1 MLRWTKLIIRKVGEY
16 NENRKRPARILLYEQ
31 VVEDL
36 CLLIDR
42 GDFEPGDQLP
52 SERELIEKLNVSRNV
67 LREAFHV
74 LEAVVLSYHIR
85 ERDVF

>member
-1 MLRWTKLIIRKVGEY
+1 MKIG
-16 NENRKRPARILLYEQ
+16 KRPARILLYEQ

-67 LREAFHV
+67 LREACIRKPWCYRITSGKGTFF
-74 LEAVVLSYHIR
+74 ERKPNFR
-85 ERDVF
+85 ERETV